1 MHWKQTL
8 ADAPYK
14 SKFVFTERNNQ
25 SNYRKD
31 LYDGHVMLYLKYIS
45 INLN

>member
-1 MHWKQTL
+1 MHWKQ
-8 ADAPYK
+8 ASVDAPDK

-25 SNYRKD
+25 SNYRRV